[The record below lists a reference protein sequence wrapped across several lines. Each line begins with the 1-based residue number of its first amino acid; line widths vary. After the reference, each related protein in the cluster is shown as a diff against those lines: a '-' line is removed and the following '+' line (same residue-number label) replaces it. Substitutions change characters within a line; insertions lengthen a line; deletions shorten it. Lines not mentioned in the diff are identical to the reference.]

1 MATTVKTQVWV
12 KGVVKRLERK
22 EEGTFLEGVTDYSKY
37 AENDVLHLTADNIEP
52 EVLINN
58 TTYPIPIQEFDDD
71 EIDISLDKY
80 QTKATSVTDDELYAS
95 TYDKIGLVKG
105 RHGDAISKS
114 KFAKALHAFCPG
126 SNTAKTPILKASGA
140 DDGTGRKRLT
150 RNDIINLKIAY
161 DEAGFQSE
169 GRRLVLNSQHIGD
182 LLLEDKDFKAE
193 YLNHKTGAITNLY
206 DFDIYQTISA
216 PYITLS
222 TLVKKSF
229 GAIPGAGDYK
239 ASVSFIVDAVFKSK
253 GSTKMYYS
261 QAKNDPQHQRNLV
274 NFRHRFIAMP
284 TKVEGVGAIV

>member
-22 EEGTFLEGVTDYSKY
+22 EDGTFLDGVVDYSKY

-80 QTKATSVTDDELYAS
+80 QTKVTSVTDDELFAS
-95 TYDKIGLVKG
+95 TYDKIGLVKD
-105 RHGDAISKS
+105 RHGDAISKG
-114 KFAKALHAFCPG
+114 KFRKALHAICPG
-126 SNTAKTPILKASGA
+126 SHTAKTPILKTSGA
-140 DDGTGRKRLT
+140 DDGTGRNRLV
-150 RNDIINLKIAY
+150 RNDIIRLKTAY
-161 DEAGFQSE
+161 DNAEFQLE
-169 GRRLVLNSQHIGD
+169 GRRLTLSSNHVGD

-193 YLNHKTGAITNLY
+193 YLNHKTGAITNMY
-206 DFDIYQTISA
+206 GFDIYETISS

-229 GAIPGAGDYK
+229 GAIPGAGDYQ
-239 ASVSFIVDAVFKSK
+239 ASVSFIVDAVCKAK

-261 QAKNDPQHQRNLV
+261 KAETDPERQRNLV
-274 NFRHRFIAMP
+274 NFRHRYIVLP
-284 TKVEGVGAIV
+284 IQVQGVGAIV